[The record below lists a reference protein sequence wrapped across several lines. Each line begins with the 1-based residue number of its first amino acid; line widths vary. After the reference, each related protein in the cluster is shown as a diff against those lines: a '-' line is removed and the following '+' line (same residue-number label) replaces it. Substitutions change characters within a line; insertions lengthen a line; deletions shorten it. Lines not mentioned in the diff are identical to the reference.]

1 VAKEKPM
8 THDGIHT
15 GPVDPFG
22 GVAYTGP
29 VFASPPGM
37 PPPPIPPQGEAKTLA
52 TLSVVFAFVFAP
64 VGAVLGH
71 LALSEIKL
79 GRQQGR
85 DRALIGLT
93 LSYVFILFAV
103 VALLLWAVTSHTG
116 SSSTIV
122 VPATTASLPPAAP
135 PPSVQ
140 TTVITPPPPARRT
153 VNVDELKTG
162 DCVEIQQTQP
172 DPNDTDSQLI
182 KIYPVNCEARDGVFR
197 VDTISSSTNPC
208 TDEYLTNRANTI
220 FACISKFKG

>member
-1 VAKEKPM
+1 VSEEKPVK
-8 THDGIHT
+8 HNGIHT

-29 VFASPPGM
+29 MSASPAGM
-37 PPPPIPPQGEAKTLA
+37 PSPPIPSQGEAKTLA

-79 GRQQGR
+79 GRQQGL

-122 VPATTASLPPAAP
+122 VPATTASLPLAAP

-172 DPNDTDSQLI
+172 DPNNTDSQLI

>member
-1 VAKEKPM
+1 M
-8 THDGIHT
+8 THNGTHT

-22 GVAYTGP
+22 GVAFTGP
-29 VFASPPGM
+29 VVTPGAGMAPPPG
-37 PPPPIPPQGEAKTLA
+37 PPQGQAKTLA

-71 LALSEIKL
+71 LALAEIKL

-103 VALLLWAVTSHTG
+103 VALLLWAVTAHTG
-116 SSSTIV
+116 SSSTTV
-122 VPATTASLPPAAP
+122 APATTASPPLAALPPD
-135 PPSVQ
+135 VQ

-172 DPNDTDSQLI
+172 DPNDTESQLI
-182 KIYPVNCEARDGVFR
+182 KIFPVNCEARDGVFR

-208 TDEYLTNRANTI
+208 TDEYLANRANTI

>member
-1 VAKEKPM
+1 M
-8 THDGIHT
+8 THNGTHT
-15 GPVDPFG
+15 GRADPFG
-22 GVAYTGP
+22 DVTFNGP
-29 VFASPPGM
+29 LLTPG
-37 PPPPIPPQGEAKTLA
+37 PGTPHPPIPPQRDATTLA

-85 DRALIGLT
+85 DRALVGLT

-103 VALLLWAVTSHTG
+103 VGLLLWAVTAHIG
-116 SSSTIV
+116 SSSTTV
-122 VPATTASLPPAAP
+122 EPATTASPPLSSP
-135 PPSVQ
+135 IPDVQ
-140 TTVITPPPPARRT
+140 TTVVTPPPPARRT
-153 VNVDELKTG
+153 VNVDDLRTG

-172 DPNDTDSQLI
+172 DPNNADSQLI
-182 KIYPVNCEARDGVFR
+182 KIFPVNCEGRDGVFR

-208 TDEYLTNRANTI
+208 TDEYLANRANTI